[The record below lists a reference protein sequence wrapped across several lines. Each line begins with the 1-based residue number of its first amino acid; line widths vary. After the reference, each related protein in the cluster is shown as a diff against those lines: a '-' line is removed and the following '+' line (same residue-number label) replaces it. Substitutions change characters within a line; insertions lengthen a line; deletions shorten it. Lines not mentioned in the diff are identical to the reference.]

1 MENFHIYL
9 HAKNQLHSKLLSWD
23 TAKILQ
29 ICQVTVSGCSGY
41 FGRPIPSKKNS
52 INLLMFK
59 SMQKSI
65 HHSLLSC
72 DIAKILHICYF
83 EYFMRA
89 WPHASIMIVSTYMFN
104 IFDAFLLAINQL
116 HSILPSW
123 DNAKDVAKLL
133 FRVRWPYLAMSTK
146 SDSISLYK
154 KFIPDLF
161 LETLL
166 KYCKHVILG
175 DSGMPDLKKK
185 SNLYLISFFI
195 IRYY

>member
-1 MENFHIYL
+1 MKKINFIP
-9 HAKNQLHSKLLSWD
+9 NFFPE
-23 TAKILQ
+23 ILQ
-29 ICQVTVSGCSGY
+29 RYCKFVWLLCLVALVTLAGQSHQ
-41 FGRPIPSKKNS
+41 KNS
-52 INLLMFK
+52 IKFLMFK

-104 IFDAFLLAINQL
+104 IFNAFLLAINQL

>member
-1 MENFHIYL
+1 MTFLIANLLFWYFGHAWLALSKMIVSTYGKLSYL
-9 HAKNQLHSKLLSWD
+9 PAWKKSTSFQTSFLRYCKDIANL
-23 TAKILQ
+23 
-29 ICQVTVSGCSGY
+29 SGY
-41 FGRPIPSKKNS
+41 CVWLLWLFWPANPIKKNS

-133 FRVRWPYLAMSTK
+133 FRVLWPYLAMSTK
-146 SDSISLYK
+146 SDSISL
-154 KFIPDLF
+154 
-161 LETLL
+161 
-166 KYCKHVILG
+166 
-175 DSGMPDLKKK
+175 
-185 SNLYLISFFI
+185 
-195 IRYY
+195 